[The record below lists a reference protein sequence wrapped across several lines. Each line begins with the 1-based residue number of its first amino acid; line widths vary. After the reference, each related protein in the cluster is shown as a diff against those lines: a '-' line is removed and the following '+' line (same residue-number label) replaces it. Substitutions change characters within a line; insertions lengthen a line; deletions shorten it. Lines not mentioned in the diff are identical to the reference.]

1 MYYAF
6 FTDERDCLIKKLFST
21 DNQTVKLL
29 PDKQVSKS
37 VTHVSDVGLYYRNFC
52 WLKIKIHTASLGRC
66 LCSSGP

>member
-6 FTDERDCLIKKLFST
+6 FTDERDCLITKLFST

-52 WLKIKIHTASLGRC
+52 
-66 LCSSGP
+66 